1 MAITSHRN
9 VWFAPFRYILLSVLC
24 GISFSCNDAP
34 GPVGSGL
41 VPTDNIALVTISSDT
56 LRLMSGAV
64 VGQFPPRIESDIAQ
78 PTSTN
83 PVFIGAAIANDNP
96 SAFIAATTFL
106 SFDLPETNDSLREA
120 NFSNLTPN
128 DVISASLVVSPLQYI
143 LGDTMRQVASFRIH
157 SVTRPWYVD
166 NTQQAINLQDPTL
179 IGRQVGANQ
188 EIAPNTLRID
198 ASQTL
203 SRKVRL
209 PITDKSLILR
219 WLKTGSIAWSNVDGL
234 ALVPNTATA
243 RTMYALGDRSRI
255 IIRLRSST
263 SETGDTVIYMN
274 EFARSGLVR
283 AALPDNSGSDSIIV
297 QGGAALRTRLDF
309 DLSRLPPF
317 AVIHR
322 AELILNVD
330 TVRSTISN
338 LGLPL
343 SIQLYPAQNA
353 VFPAAQ
359 RAFESQRN
367 SISAVS
373 ATGFFDNTTGTARYV
388 FTSNLN
394 MASAVESIVKN
405 GGKQSMI
412 LQLRPEFFTEA
423 GRQRSDEEQTT
434 TRIVFHGLR
443 QQNLALRP
451 RLVITYSN
459 RYSVPR

>member
-9 VWFAPFRYILLSVLC
+9 VWFAPFRYILLGVLC

-41 VPTDNIALVTISSDT
+41 VPTDNISLVTISSDT

-96 SAFIAATTFL
+96 SAFITATTFL
-106 SFDLPETNDSLREA
+106 SFDPPETNDSLREA

-128 DVISASLVVSPLQYI
+128 DIISASLVVSPLQYI
-143 LGDTMRQVASFRIH
+143 LGDTIRQVASFRIH

-188 EIAPNTLRID
+188 EIAPGTLRID

-219 WLKTGSIAWSNVDGL
+219 WLKTGSIAWSSVDGL
-234 ALVPNTATA
+234 ALVPNTASA
-243 RTMYALGDRSRI
+243 RTMYALGDGSRI

-283 AALPDNSGSDSIIV
+283 AALPDNSGGDSIIV

-322 AELILNVD
+322 AELVLFID
-330 TVRSTISN
+330 TDRSTISN
-338 LGLPL
+338 FGLPL

-367 SISAVS
+367 SIPAVS

-394 MASAVESIVKN
+394 MASLVEGIVKN